1 MTDILTLAIAL
12 SVVLALRWGL
22 SRLGETGA
30 AMKACW
36 DCGSLVTTQA
46 PLPSILCSRCGGPI
60 RQQSILEAHER
71 LPEKAFRT
79 MGSHRCKRKGRSALT
94 PRPYQSQP
102 LHGSR
107 GE

>member
-46 PLPSILCSRCGGPI
+46 PLPSILCSRCGG
-60 RQQSILEAHER
+60 RYGSKVFWKHMNACRRKRSELWEAIDAKER
-71 LPEKAFRT
+71 AE
-79 MGSHRCKRKGRSALT
+79 AL
-94 PRPYQSQP
+94 
-102 LHGSR
+102 
-107 GE
+107 